1 MDLKTNRNVEKN
13 ILTMPQLEFE
23 SRESLLRS
31 AQKEVDILKQ
41 NIVKKSKIV
50 KLFKCMNTSIC
61 GGCIYFVKMRRLLF
75 TQNRDFFIHK
85 VIFFF
90 DTENRLAF
98 SNTLHITIKSI
109 DWGLEKHYC
118 NKLIHL
124 RKNNYEKQQNS
135 TSKFCTYLRSH
146 FQNKTIFARK
156 LFLKVRRKS

>member
-1 MDLKTNRNVEKN
+1 MNNSSRYILWSKIVIYEKAYL
-13 ILTMPQLEFE
+13 ITFFQ
-23 SRESLLRS
+23 
-31 AQKEVDILKQ
+31 
-41 NIVKKSKIV
+41 KSKMV

-98 SNTLHITIKSI
+98 FNTLHITIKSI

-118 NKLIHL
+118 NKSRTASCSCPWI
-124 RKNNYEKQQNS
+124 NWSTCEKTTKKTNKIAQVS
-135 TSKFCTYLRSH
+135 FCTYRIVASSNAH
-146 FQNKTIFARK
+146 H
-156 LFLKVRRKS
+156 

>member
-1 MDLKTNRNVEKN
+1 M
-13 ILTMPQLEFE
+13 
-23 SRESLLRS
+23 
-31 AQKEVDILKQ
+31 
-41 NIVKKSKIV
+41 V

-98 SNTLHITIKSI
+98 FNTLHITIKSI

-118 NKLIHL
+118 NKSRTASCSCPWI
-124 RKNNYEKQQNS
+124 NWSTCEKTTKKTNKIAQVS
-135 TSKFCTYLRSH
+135 FCTYSIVASSNAH
-146 FQNKTIFARK
+146 
-156 LFLKVRRKS
+156 RKSTFFKRSQYIRIKNPFHNQRLSVLLKMTS

>member
-1 MDLKTNRNVEKN
+1 MNNSSRYILWSKIVIYEKAYL
-13 ILTMPQLEFE
+13 ITFFQ
-23 SRESLLRS
+23 
-31 AQKEVDILKQ
+31 
-41 NIVKKSKIV
+41 KSKMV

-98 SNTLHITIKSI
+98 FNTLHITIKSI

-135 TSKFCTYLRSH
+135 TSKFLYLFEITFS
-146 FQNKTIFARK
+146 K
-156 LFLKVRRKS
+156 